1 MPPISGLYILKD
13 LTHQETV
20 TAQEVQ
26 LQFEA
31 LAAPLVAA
39 LVPDNF
45 SSLVPENFSTGLY
58 LPGQIAFAPFSGA
71 VSSGAT
77 HVVLGQVTIPWA
89 STRPTLF
96 DDIYLNLL
104 AVTSSLSVTSFPLT
118 LEYTLNITR
127 TTTAGK
133 VEPFFTAVWERY
145 MATNTGGDSL
155 FVSQKIPA
163 MAPLSDTQKL
173 DVTLSVDLIP
183 SAPFSV
189 SDSAQ
194 WGGPAGITITYK
206 SLPLVT

>member
-1 MPPISGLYILKD
+1 MSYGGLYILKD
-13 LTHQETV
+13 LTQQETV

-39 LVPDNF
+39 LVPANF

-58 LPGQIAFAPFSGA
+58 LPRQIAFAPFSGA
-71 VSSGAT
+71 VISSGAT
-77 HVVLGQVTIPWA
+77 HVVLGQVAIPWA

-96 DDIYLNLL
+96 DEVFLNLYAL
-104 AVTSSLSVTSFPLT
+104 TSGLPDSCFPLT

-145 MATNTGGDSL
+145 MDTNTSLDAL

-163 MAPLSDTQKL
+163 MAPLSDTQRL

-183 SAPFSV
+183 SAPLGV
-189 SDSAQ
+189 TDTAQ
-194 WGGPAGITITYK
+194 WGSPGITITYK